1 MRLFGLEIRQAGGDP
16 GPVSATDVA
25 ADQIAARARGDDVE
39 ASQLFAVELAAA
51 TWARTFAAAD
61 LSGDGAALVT
71 PSVMT
76 MIARSLAIY
85 GEIAFVVRGMNLIPA
100 HSITVQGDADPATWT
115 YRLTLPGPTDSQTA
129 VYPASQILHFRI
141 GTDPQRPWR
150 GQSPLVAARVGAA
163 TASGLER
170 SLQEGVRVQR
180 MNIVAFS
187 GRVTQHQLDQATAS
201 IRQRAARD
209 GLVTVSA
216 GADGGLGISEITPD
230 VATGQGDLRR
240 AISAEILASYGLSA
254 VLLNEQAPATSLRE
268 VGRMLLN
275 GTIQPIAKLI
285 AAEVM
290 AKTGTE
296 IIFDFAKL
304 RASDV
309 AGQARAVG
317 ALVKAGVSVSDA
329 LVQTG
334 LEDPAS

>member
-1 MRLFGLEIRQAGGDP
+1 MRLFGLEIRQAGDDA

-25 ADQIAARARGDDVE
+25 ADQIAARARGDGVE

-129 VYPASQILHFRI
+129 VYPQSQILHFRI

-150 GQSPLVAARVGAA
+150 GQSPLVAARAGAA
-163 TASGLER
+163 TASGLEK
-170 SLQEGVRVQR
+170 SLQGSFRVQR
-180 MNIVAFS
+180 LNILALGTRLNPS
-187 GRVTQHQLDQATAS
+187 QLDQVMAGVRNRAT
-201 IRQRAARD
+201 QKD
-209 GLVTVSA
+209 GLVVLANDGGINVSA
-216 GADGGLGISEITPD
+216 VSPD
-230 VATGQGDLRR
+230 VATGQGELRR
-240 AISAEILASYGLSA
+240 AISAEILAAYGLSA

-268 VGRMLLN
+268 VARMLLN